1 MTNQP
6 CPFCGSTK
14 LEHDVDAKYQHQ
26 TACWIMCTECMTT
39 GPAVFLTDK
48 ELDNAFELALIE
60 WNKRAPV
67 DIQGE

>member
-1 MTNQP
+1 M
-6 CPFCGSTK
+6 
-14 LEHDVDAKYQHQ
+14 A
-26 TACWIMCTECMTT
+26 T

-67 DIQGE
+67 DIQGG